1 MEEPLLRPVRE
12 GDLEACAALEA
23 ACFDASEA
31 ASGERIARRIAAWPE
46 GFLVLEHEG
55 RIIGQ
60 LNAAACRDP
69 DLARESLK
77 DMVEH
82 DPAGESLV
90 IFSLA
95 VHPDWR
101 GRGCARLLLER
112 FIDQA
117 REQGRRRIL
126 LLCKEGLVPF
136 YRRFGFRDRGPS
148 ASSHGGFSWREMELA
163 LDGG

>member
-1 MEEPLLRPVRE
+1 MVEPLLRPVRE

-23 ACFDASEA
+23 ACFDAAEA
-31 ASGERIARRIAAWPE
+31 ASKERIARRIAAWPE

-55 RIIGQ
+55 HIIGQ
-60 LNAAACRDP
+60 LNAAACREP

-82 DPAGESLV
+82 DPAGETLV

-95 VHPDWR
+95 VDPAWR
-101 GRGCARLLLER
+101 GRGCARMLLER
-112 FIDQA
+112 FVERA

-126 LLCKEGLVPF
+126 LLCRETLVPF
-136 YRRFGFRDRGPS
+136 YRRFGFHDRGPS
-148 ASSHGGFSWREMELA
+148 ASTHGGSSWREMELE
-163 LDGG
+163 LDPP